1 MPDGTGPG
9 FALLYILIVL
19 VLLGAIVAAAVV
31 TRRRAAAPTAKPK
44 AARPKVRKPPPR
56 AKPKAPPSK
65 KPKPSPPGAKT
76 VDARVD
82 AAPPV
87 DAVPPVEAPAPV
99 ATAPERVEQVPPLEL
114 PEIEAPPGLRPLR
127 ERLARARGS
136 FGEAL
141 VRLFRKGS
149 LTDADWEDLEAV
161 LLQADVGV
169 VATRRIVGDLQAKAK
184 DADPEGLLAM
194 LRSELLAILGDQD
207 RALRTR
213 DGLSV
218 WLITGVNGT
227 GKTTTI
233 GKLALREHSGGRRVV
248 LAAADTFRAAADT
261 QLELWAARSGAEVVK
276 HAPGADPAAVAYD
289 GVQAAKARGADLL
302 IVDTAGRLHTKRNL
316 MDELSKIRRVVERES
331 GPPSEVLLVLD
342 ATTGQNGIA
351 QARAFTEAVDVTGIV
366 LTKLD
371 GTAKGGIV
379 IAVQQELG
387 IPVKLVGVGE
397 SAEDLE
403 PFDPAAF
410 VDALVG

>member
-1 MPDGTGPG
+1 
-9 FALLYILIVL
+9 
-19 VLLGAIVAAAVV
+19 
-31 TRRRAAAPTAKPK
+31 
-44 AARPKVRKPPPR
+44 
-56 AKPKAPPSK
+56 
-65 KPKPSPPGAKT
+65 
-76 VDARVD
+76 
-82 AAPPV
+82 
-87 DAVPPVEAPAPV
+87 
-99 ATAPERVEQVPPLEL
+99 
-114 PEIEAPPGLRPLR
+114 
-127 ERLARARGS
+127 
-136 FGEAL
+136 
-141 VRLFRKGS
+141 
-149 LTDADWEDLEAV
+149 

-169 VATRRIVGDLQAKAK
+169 VATARIVADLKAKAR
-184 DADPEGLLAM
+184 DAGPGGLLPM
-194 LRSELLAILGDQD
+194 VREELLSILGDAD
-207 RALRTR
+207 RELRAQE
-213 DGLSV
+213 GLTV
-218 WLITGVNGT
+218 WLVTGVNGT

-233 GKLALREHSGGRRVV
+233 GKLALREKERGRRVV

-261 QLELWAARSGAEVVK
+261 QLERWAERSGAEVVK
-276 HAPGADPAAVAYD
+276 HAPGADPAAVAFD
-289 GVQAAKARGADLL
+289 GVKAARSRGADLL

-316 MDELSKIRRVVERES
+316 MEELTKIRRVVEREA

-397 SAEDLE
+397 NAEDLE